1 MLFGDELQTQLNH
14 IRASNK
20 ISNTISTQGG
30 NRGYSKQ
37 RGPSYR
43 GSHSTS
49 TCRNFFRENLSDEP
63 AEQARSEQPELT
75 PEEKISQRS
84 EVTTTGIINQL
95 ESPQVRDNFES
106 FLPIL
111 LEYFRE
117 KILSFKADNLAA
129 HFSQWQSLTSDP
141 LILET
146 VSGCKIEFDTIP
158 SLPRNS

>member
-1 MLFGDELQTQLNH
+1 MRVACPHHEDAVRGRAANTTH

-49 TCRNFFRENLSDEP
+49 TGRNFFRENLSDEP

-75 PEEKISQRS
+75 PEEKISQ
-84 EVTTTGIINQL
+84 
-95 ESPQVRDNFES
+95 
-106 FLPIL
+106 
-111 LEYFRE
+111 
-117 KILSFKADNLAA
+117 
-129 HFSQWQSLTSDP
+129 
-141 LILET
+141 
-146 VSGCKIEFDTIP
+146 
-158 SLPRNS
+158 